1 MPMKRAKLEFLK
13 DRVACYAPGEDT
25 FDGSEGIALPN
36 NILHSTPYN
45 KALIKVVS
53 NSPERIISNL
63 GHIDDND
70 IVSIVRGVPSSR
82 ELDRI
87 KEKAKIVIEVNSE
100 MESLQL
106 LLLGRVDLILAFYPD
121 ITFAY
126 KELNINSH
134 LPYSDSYSPVEIN
147 DNIICHPRYKKDFDK
162 INKKIAEYLQNGE
175 MKILLNDYFMR
186 SWY

>member
-1 MPMKRAKLEFLK
+1 
-13 DRVACYAPGEDT
+13 
-25 FDGSEGIALPN
+25 
-36 NILHSTPYN
+36 
-45 KALIKVVS
+45 
-53 NSPERIISNL
+53 
-63 GHIDDND
+63 
-70 IVSIVRGVPSSR
+70 
-82 ELDRI
+82 
-87 KEKAKIVIEVNSE
+87 